1 MKVKNT
7 LGVVIGSIVAATSFG
22 ALAQGQGAVE
32 VEGFVNRYF
41 ADSQRDFA
49 HDEGNLFSGSIG

>member
-7 LGVVIGSIVAATSFG
+7 LGVVIGSLVAATSLG

-41 ADSQRDFA
+41 
-49 HDEGNLFSGSIG
+49 